1 MAEAIEKLRVHGATV
16 FAEVEEINFDV
27 EGFLALDNITELT
40 EFKEDIAVYFASLAK
55 TPMRTLKDV
64 IK

>member
-27 EGFLALDNITELT
+27 EGFLAFDNMTELT

-55 TPMRTLKDV
+55 TPMRTLEDV

>member
-16 FAEVEEINFDV
+16 FGEVEEIDLNI
-27 EGFLALDNITELT
+27 EGFRALDNMTELT

-55 TPMRTLKDV
+55 TPMRTLEDV